1 MKIEE
6 LLETYGDLELD
17 APLSKHTTYRIGG
30 RTKYLIYPKSELSLI
45 RILEVCKVQSLPY
58 KVFGKGSNLLCSDD
72 YYEGVVICLDRYF
85 SEFSFE
91 ENGTCIAQ
99 AGVSLIMLSNS
110 AMKES
115 LSGLE
120 FASGI
125 PATLGGAVVMNAGA
139 YRSDMASIVERVY
152 VLRENECVWI
162 EKGDLNYGYRH
173 SLFLQHPEWVVLGV
187 ELKLQHGDQKEIR
200 DLIDSRRQRRRDS
213 QPLEK
218 PSAGSVF
225 RNPNNHQAW
234 ELIDKC
240 GLRGKCIGGAK
251 VSEKH
256 ANFIVNEKNATAEDV
271 EQLVLLV
278 QNTVFEKYGVHLKM
292 EVEKFNWNDI
302 KTTS

>member
-6 LLETYGDLELD
+6 LLETHGDLELD

-30 RTKYLIYPKSELSLI
+30 RAKYLIYPKSELSLV
-45 RILEVCKVQSLPY
+45 RIVEVCKAQGLPY
-58 KVFGKGSNLLCSDD
+58 KVFGKGSNLLCSDN

-85 SEFSFE
+85 TDFNFE
-91 ENGTCIAQ
+91 EDGTCIAQ
-99 AGVSLIMLSNS
+99 AGVSLIMLSNG

-125 PATLGGAVVMNAGA
+125 PATVGGAVVMNAGA
-139 YRSDMASIVERVY
+139 YRSDMSAIVERVY
-152 VLRENECVWI
+152 VLRDNECVWI
-162 EKGDLNYGYRH
+162 EKSDLDYGYRH
-173 SLFLQHPEWVVLGV
+173 SLFLNHPDWVVLGV
-187 ELKLQHGDQKEIR
+187 EIKLHDGDQKEIR
-200 DLIDSRRQRRRDS
+200 DLIDSRRQRRKDS

-225 RNPNNHQAW
+225 RNPNDAQAW

-240 GLRGKCIGGAK
+240 GLRGKSIGGAK

-256 ANFIVNEKNATAEDV
+256 ANFIVNEGDATAEDID
-271 EQLVLLV
+271 QLVLLV
-278 QNTVFEKYGVHLKM
+278 QNAVFEKYGVHLKM
-292 EVEKFNWNDI
+292 EVEKFNWNDA
-302 KTTS
+302 KMRS